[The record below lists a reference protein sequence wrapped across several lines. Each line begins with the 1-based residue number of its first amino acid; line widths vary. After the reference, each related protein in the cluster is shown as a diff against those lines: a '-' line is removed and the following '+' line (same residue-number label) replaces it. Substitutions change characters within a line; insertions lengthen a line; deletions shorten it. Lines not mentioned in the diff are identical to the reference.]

1 MWQIRQWEISS
12 SSTNFEGE
20 VLSSQ
25 HNGDIPLSTKV
36 IIKPKSLNFE
46 VAAIISNCAKLE
58 ANQPSLT
65 IMPSSR
71 NANHLL
77 RDTIQEYQESCP
89 NITVHF
95 GIPNIY
101 DMSLTEHQKL
111 LIFDDMAETCMN
123 DPSIRDLSTFTSRKG
138 SFDFSLPQ
146 LLFCTIF
153 FKRILAT
160 AAAFQSRAKNNQN
173 TLANISAI
181 IISQNLYAP
190 SKFGLTIRR
199 NFNYFLFFFE
209 FWRCKQYC
217 KSWAHIFQ
225 RSYPSRSL

>member
-1 MWQIRQWEISS
+1 MWKIRQWEISS

-77 RDTIQEYQESCP
+77 RDTIQEYQESAP

-123 DPSIRDLSTFTSRKG
+123 DPSIRDLSTFTSCKG

-160 AAAFQSRAKNNQN
+160 AAAF
-173 TLANISAI
+173 
-181 IISQNLYAP
+181 
-190 SKFGLTIRR
+190 
-199 NFNYFLFFFE
+199 
-209 FWRCKQYC
+209 
-217 KSWAHIFQ
+217 
-225 RSYPSRSL
+225 